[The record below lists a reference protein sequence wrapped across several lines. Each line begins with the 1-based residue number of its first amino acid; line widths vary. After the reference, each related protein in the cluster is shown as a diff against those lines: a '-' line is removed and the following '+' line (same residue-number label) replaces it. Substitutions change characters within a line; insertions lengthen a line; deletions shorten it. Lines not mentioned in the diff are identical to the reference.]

1 MGIRTVPVERLVS
14 SDLTT
19 RTAVVTIVP
28 GDVSTETIVLFR
40 NKNVVTGEI
49 GYLKICK
56 IAGTGVTIGTPFMF
70 HVDSQAYIV
79 PAGYCILDGTF
90 LVGTEVTVHDV
101 VPTGYQLTS
110 ITVDPSG
117 RLVSLDLING
127 SVTVMIGT
135 GITVTNLPTRHCR
148 PIPPQI
154 HRRTRQPLHPRSR

>member
-1 MGIRTVPVERLVS
+1 MS

-90 LVGTEVTVHDV
+90 LVGTEVHCTRCGSDR
-101 VPTGYQLTS
+101 LS
-110 ITVDPSG
+110 IDQHH
-117 RLVSLDLING
+117 RG
-127 SVTVMIGT
+127 STPAGWS
-135 GITVTNLPTRHCR
+135 P
-148 PIPPQI
+148 
-154 HRRTRQPLHPRSR
+154 